1 MKMHYLLSFLLVV
14 LAGHTTLAQTNTNTA
29 DQAEL
34 KTYVIERVIPNA
46 GDLSAEE
53 LQGISKKSNEVLFEM
68 GSGIEWLHSYV
79 TDDKVICVYKAENEE
94 LLKEHAAKGGFPIN
108 NIRELSTVISPATAE
123 D

>member
-1 MKMHYLLSFLLVV
+1 MKMHYLLSLLFVV

-29 DQAEL
+29 DQAEM

-68 GSGIEWLHSYV
+68 RSGIEWLHSYV
-79 TDDKVICVYKAENEE
+79 TDDKVICVYRAENEE